1 VSSESPTPETPIYKL
16 SASVSPP
23 RDPSAYRIT
32 DHFRYRLSHRQNP
45 SINGEIVRR
54 CFEDGRIKHTQAA
67 DRFFFELELD
77 YRFRVVVALRDEAF
91 LEETEKHRAVTV
103 YAVDGNHDV
112 DSEWRP

>member
-1 VSSESPTPETPIYKL
+1 MSSDSRSPEAPIYKL

-32 DHFRYRLSHRQNP
+32 DHFRDRLNFRQNP
-45 SINGEIVRR
+45 TVDGKIVRR
-54 CFEDGRIKHTQAA
+54 CFEEGQIKHTQVA

-77 YRFRVVVALRDEAF
+77 YRYRVVVALRDEAF
-91 LEETEKHRAVTV
+91 LEEAEKHRAVTV

-112 DSEWRP
+112 NSEWRP